1 MSSKELEAMIDDE
14 VGILFLDYIEE
25 NKQKWNL
32 LNNYKQNQQ
41 KELLITYI
49 KRTIYIFE
57 LDLLFEY

>member
-25 NKQKWNL
+25 HKQKWNL

-49 KRTIYIFE
+49 KRAIYIFE
-57 LDLLFEY
+57 LDLPFE

>member
-25 NKQKWNL
+25 YKQKWNL

-57 LDLLFEY
+57 LDFPF